1 MEQRYHP
8 QYYLSSKKN
17 TNINSNKGY
26 DMLEKKLKYSNNPAK
41 KDNNIEVIACK
52 EAGSRE
58 THKHAKYTVGAPFFK
73 SERENS

>member
-1 MEQRYHP
+1 
-8 QYYLSSKKN
+8 
-17 TNINSNKGY
+17 
-26 DMLEKKLKYSNNPAK
+26 MLEKKLKYSNNPAK

-58 THKHAKYTVGAPFFK
+58 AHKHAKYTVGAPFFK